1 MVGKTKEESR
11 KNIQTIV
18 KRQEGIMEKEIQTYA
33 SMNKAIKQETARGN
47 ALLWIQRVAA
57 IAAVIC
63 LILAA
68 SLGMRR
74 FIEKAEAASARY
86 GYCLLEDEGIW
97 KKIAVFKEILQ
108 GGAYADTHF

>member
-57 IAAVIC
+57 IAAVIY

-86 GYCLLEDEGIW
+86 GIVYL
-97 KKIAVFKEILQ
+97 KMKEF
-108 GGAYADTHF
+108 GRK